1 MLPALLSLNEAI
13 ATLGDR
19 EEVFKFIADT
29 LRELFPFDMCII
41 LTLNPEK
48 THTQAFMRSVAI
60 SVAGKN
66 GHETG
71 TTTVQTSLLQGQT
84 KIKKDDLVG
93 MEMKKHGMV
102 MLRNPIKGSPPEL
115 FLENPIA
122 QVLDA
127 ARLFKLY
134 PDYAPFCYMKEV
146 HIKQITVVPLRSLGR
161 VIGLLVLASRKRFKP
176 DLALLE
182 QVAGQISV
190 AVNNTLTYDELRR
203 REQEAIIRLAVN
215 NALVTVKTIKDRDA
229 MFSSVAN
236 ELSNL
241 IALDFLGVRVLN
253 DAGELTEFANYRRV
267 SATGEFDFVEREP
280 SSPASKGNSTE
291 LLRKTALYTGETF
304 TRFCE
309 ENPIGAYIRD
319 YHGVRSI
326 IYVNI
331 WDDIK
336 NGKKEVAGLVLA
348 SSTEYAFTEDDLNL
362 LSSLA
367 PQIELAMRNMFA
379 FEEISQLKYQLEQER
394 NYLQEEI
401 KTTVNFDEIIGS
413 SPALMRVLRLVEQVA
428 SVDSTVLLTGETGTG
443 KELIARAIHN
453 RSPRTDRAL
462 IKLNCAALPAQ
473 LIESEL
479 FGHEKGAFTGATE
492 RRIGKFELA
501 NGGTIFLDEIG
512 ELPLELQAKLLRVL
526 QEREFERV
534 GSSQVLTTNVRVIA
548 ATNRNLERDV
558 STGAFRADLFFRLN
572 VFTIQLPSLRE
583 RIEDIPILAEHFA
596 EKYARKLGKQRRRIA
611 NEDMRQ
617 LLNYG
622 WSGNIRELENVIER
636 AVIVSGGA
644 TLDMSGVGEKK
655 EIATLLPTPLK
666 HNGVHASETTIPS
679 LEEVE
684 RTHILRALHHTDGRV
699 SGNKGAAALLG
710 INAKTLQSRMKKLG
724 IEKRTVWRNSQFS

>member
-60 SVAGKN
+60 SGTGKN

-71 TTTVQTSLLQGQT
+71 TTRVQTSLLQGQT
-84 KIKKDDLVG
+84 KIRKEDLVG

-134 PDYAPFCYMKEV
+134 PDYAPFCYMQEV

-280 SSPASKGNSTE
+280 NSSASKGNSSE
-291 LLRKTALYTGETF
+291 LLRTTALYIGETF
-304 TRFCE
+304 AKFCE
-309 ENPIGAYIRD
+309 RNPIGAYIRD
-319 YHGVRSI
+319 NHGVRS
-326 IYVNI
+326 
-331 WDDIK
+331 
-336 NGKKEVAGLVLA
+336 
-348 SSTEYAFTEDDLNL
+348 
-362 LSSLA
+362 
-367 PQIELAMRNMFA
+367 
-379 FEEISQLKYQLEQER
+379 
-394 NYLQEEI
+394 
-401 KTTVNFDEIIGS
+401 
-413 SPALMRVLRLVEQVA
+413 
-428 SVDSTVLLTGETGTG
+428 
-443 KELIARAIHN
+443 LI
-453 RSPRTDRAL
+453 
-462 IKLNCAALPAQ
+462 
-473 LIESEL
+473 
-479 FGHEKGAFTGATE
+479 
-492 RRIGKFELA
+492 
-501 NGGTIFLDEIG
+501 
-512 ELPLELQAKLLRVL
+512 
-526 QEREFERV
+526 
-534 GSSQVLTTNVRVIA
+534 
-548 ATNRNLERDV
+548 
-558 STGAFRADLFFRLN
+558 
-572 VFTIQLPSLRE
+572 
-583 RIEDIPILAEHFA
+583 
-596 EKYARKLGKQRRRIA
+596 
-611 NEDMRQ
+611 
-617 LLNYG
+617 
-622 WSGNIRELENVIER
+622 
-636 AVIVSGGA
+636 
-644 TLDMSGVGEKK
+644 
-655 EIATLLPTPLK
+655 
-666 HNGVHASETTIPS
+666 
-679 LEEVE
+679 
-684 RTHILRALHHTDGRV
+684 
-699 SGNKGAAALLG
+699 
-710 INAKTLQSRMKKLG
+710 
-724 IEKRTVWRNSQFS
+724 